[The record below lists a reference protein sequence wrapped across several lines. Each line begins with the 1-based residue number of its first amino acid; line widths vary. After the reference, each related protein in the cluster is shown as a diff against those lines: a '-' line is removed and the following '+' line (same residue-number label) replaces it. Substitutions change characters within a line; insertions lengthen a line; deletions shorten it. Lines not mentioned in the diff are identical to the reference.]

1 MVGTVEIN
9 SMSLYILSNY
19 EKGRLSVSRPIFLKE
34 KKRLRT
40 SIGVMSM
47 ILCGLEGNNCPI
59 EKINEFIDNNRGKN
73 FPDHFSRYE
82 VIVSADYSEKQRDV
96 LGLMQRLLYKMQS
109 ILSKF
114 LLGKSE
120 RQELFYLLHAFHN
133 LPRALLSCSSK
144 LYESSDDVLGY
155 ADEWL
160 AEIYRHSADHGG
172 TL

>member
-59 EKINEFIDNNRGKN
+59 EKINEFIDNNRGKI
-73 FPDHFSRYE
+73 FPDDFSRCE

-109 ILSKF
+109 VLSKF

-144 LYESSDDVLGY
+144 LYESSDDVLRY

-160 AEIYRHSADHGG
+160 AEIYRHSDDHGG
-172 TL
+172 IL

>member
-1 MVGTVEIN
+1 MAGTVEIN

-59 EKINEFIDNNRGKN
+59 EKINEFIYNNRGKN

-109 ILSKF
+109 VLSKF
-114 LLGKSE
+114 LL
-120 RQELFYLLHAFHN
+120 
-133 LPRALLSCSSK
+133 
-144 LYESSDDVLGY
+144 
-155 ADEWL
+155 
-160 AEIYRHSADHGG
+160 
-172 TL
+172 